1 MYKPK
6 PNYKMKTLNSLFVLI
21 IALSS
26 LMATAQKA
34 DSVIVIYDNQKT
46 VIPVP
51 AFGSQTTIKMADSI
65 QIIEIG
71 VLRRRAGEN
80 FSGTVYSKDQFT
92 LNNKSETA
100 KKQVKWFS
108 QMEVGYT
115 KGFTGMNARASNTY
129 TNQNGVLITRITDIE
144 SGNTNG
150 FQFRVLIRE
159 HQNMLNENLSFNSG
173 LKIGYGRS
181 FSNGHFHTFDYD
193 STGYLISSTNHSS
206 DYRVNSF
213 HLSYE
218 VGLGYHFQIFKLPSK
233 IIIGN
238 GFNYSISGSKDINN
252 KEWTSSYITT
262 YTSILHPFLGAEIG
276 RFGIL
281 ISMDWKIS
289 DSAPALFRNNYG
301 YQRSSNRNSTLTAGL
316 TFRLF

>member
-1 MYKPK
+1 
-6 PNYKMKTLNSLFVLI
+6 MKTLNSLFVLI

-108 QMEVGYT
+108 QIQAGYT
-115 KGFTGMNARASNTY
+115 KNFSAEKGWGYTIQ
-129 TNQNGVLITRITDIE
+129 TNQDGIPLEKEVYDINISDIT
-144 SGNTNG
+144 GY
-150 FQFRVLIRE
+150 QFRFLLRE
-159 HQNMLNENLSFNSG
+159 NVTMLNKRFSFNSG
-173 LKIGYGRS
+173 FKIGFAQT
-181 FSNGHFHTFDYD
+181 FSNAFVNTSVFDTIGNMLSDTSHFYNFRSNIFQLAYD
-193 STGYLISSTNHSS
+193 AG
-206 DYRVNSF
+206 F
-213 HLSYE
+213 A
-218 VGLGYHFQIFKLPSK
+218 YHFQAFKTASRIF
-233 IIIGN
+233 IGN
-238 GFNYSISGSKDINN
+238 SFSYSISGLKDVND
-252 KEWTSSYITT
+252 ESRTSGYVTDFYSLIHPYIGFEVGKFG
-262 YTSILHPFLGAEIG
+262 FLT
-276 RFGIL
+276 
-281 ISMDWKIS
+281 SMDFGN
-289 DSAPALFRNNYG
+289 P
-301 YQRSSNRNSTLTAGL
+301 NRYRYFYYPGLPINTSYRSTLTTSL